1 MDTGDTSKVCCCFP
15 KDTQECPNPLDLDYS
30 DYDYSSL
37 AVKNGA
43 KPVMV
48 SIFAHKAVIYLG
60 SLVVICT
67 FHTSKL

>member
-37 AVKNGA
+37 GVKNGA

-48 SIFAHKAVIYLG
+48 SISFRIIG
-60 SLVVICT
+60 SNTCMY
-67 FHTSKL
+67 FHT